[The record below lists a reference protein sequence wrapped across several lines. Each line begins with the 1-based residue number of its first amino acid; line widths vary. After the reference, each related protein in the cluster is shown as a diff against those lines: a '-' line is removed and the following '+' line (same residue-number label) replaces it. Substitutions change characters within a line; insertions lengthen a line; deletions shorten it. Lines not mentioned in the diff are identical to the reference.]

1 MSSFGERFEKN
12 KALLLG
18 DTSICKPNRDL
29 FKKFFDYQERKLK
42 RLNGLSSLDEGCYR
56 TLFSYVL
63 KFKNVNKWFN
73 NKDWT
78 KLTKEDIRKVYDDLE
93 DGKIKTMKGLPFKDR
108 NGYYN
113 KIFKSKPFQL
123 AHKGD
128 LAREVIEYYNKDKQ
142 EVRFITKEDFEKLLS
157 VINPTHQKL
166 LMWLAFDIGE
176 NITSLLK
183 LQKKNCVKQKNPD
196 TKEDEYIINL
206 TDSKLKRSRTAR
218 SEITNFKE
226 TNDFLDLV
234 LADLKD
240 EDPLFNFGY
249 GNAKKFLT
257 RAVEKTKVKTV
268 PTGKKVT
275 WKDMRSSMACYL
287 LKNDWNTDEVK
298 KRLGHRPSSSVIDK
312 YVNYHA
318 LGGHKPKK
326 KIYQNNLQKVMDELE
341 EIKKRETL
349 SSRRIERLQ
358 EQNDLMF
365 NAIKQ
370 KNKEDAELNPQFI
383 EIAKDY
389 QKEMAKIQKIIKDI
403 QSKIK
408 HRA

>member
-226 TNDFLDLV
+226 TNDFLDLCHFFLIIFCNFNKLRVEFCILFV
-234 LADLKD
+234 L
-240 EDPLFNFGY
+240 LFY
-249 GNAKKFLT
+249 
-257 RAVEKTKVKTV
+257 
-268 PTGKKVT
+268 
-275 WKDMRSSMACYL
+275 C
-287 LKNDWNTDEVK
+287 
-298 KRLGHRPSSSVIDK
+298 
-312 YVNYHA
+312 
-318 LGGHKPKK
+318 
-326 KIYQNNLQKVMDELE
+326 
-341 EIKKRETL
+341 
-349 SSRRIERLQ
+349 
-358 EQNDLMF
+358 
-365 NAIKQ
+365 
-370 KNKEDAELNPQFI
+370 
-383 EIAKDY
+383 
-389 QKEMAKIQKIIKDI
+389 
-403 QSKIK
+403 IK
-408 HRA
+408 HQIVLFL